1 MAAQSKLALRPVL
14 PLKFA
19 LHAPDS
25 NQGSA
30 KNAPASSAGKEVE
43 GAAKT
48 PGSLRKARAADIPGI
63 LRLVEQNP
71 DTILKRSTEE
81 YQELLDL
88 TWVVDL
94 HGEIIGC
101 ATLEVYSPKIAEIRS
116 VAVDA
121 NYRQHGYGRLLVQA
135 AVTEARARRIR
146 EILVVTSNRDFFE
159 RLNFGPCL
167 HEKYALFWNG
177 K

>member
-1 MAAQSKLALRPVL
+1 MAAQSKLALRPLL
-14 PLKFA
+14 PLKFT
-19 LHAPDS
+19 LQAPDS
-25 NQGSA
+25 SPSSSGKGQPSA
-30 KNAPASSAGKEVE
+30 EEKDLQDT
-43 GAAKT
+43 AKT